1 MGYTINGASS
11 GASLSDATPQPTGT
25 AAAGVSTSAARADHV
40 HAASVAAADI
50 TDAGAVGVD
59 LVQSETAAEAR
70 AAARSDLT
78 PSTTG
83 ALVILDP
90 SVAASMTLVSGRIS
104 AMVSQVGSLT
114 FAPATSGQ
122 RPLLV
127 ANGINGLPIVHQS
140 ASRLD
145 ELALTDAALQV
156 ADPLLVAVCR
166 VTTYGGANSIWIVED
181 SAPTYARWSLWC
193 ASVTTSDLRIDTN
206 IAVTA
211 IQRSGDT
218 LERWQVIAYRPSVRQ
233 LYSDG
238 LLIADAA
245 DRTPTY
251 PSGPYRS
258 ATTFGGEWAWL
269 SLYDGAT
276 ALSGTTFAD
285 WALAVTATLASRFG
299 LPVRPS

>member
-1 MGYTINGASS
+1 MGERVRRRK
-11 GASLSDATPQPTGT
+11 
-25 AAAGVSTSAARADHV
+25 AAVRSA
-40 HAASVAAADI
+40 
-50 TDAGAVGVD
+50 
-59 LVQSETAAEAR
+59 L
-70 AAARSDLT
+70 RSDLA

-90 SVAASMTLVSGRIS
+90 GVAASLTLVSGRIS
-104 AMVSQVGSLT
+104 AMASQVGSRS

-122 RPLLV
+122 RPLLIS
-127 ANGINGLPIVHQS
+127 NGLNGLPIVHQS

-166 VTTYGGANSIWIVED
+166 VTTYGGASGIWSVED

-193 ASVTTSDLRIDTN
+193 DGATTSDLRIDTN
-206 IAVTA
+206 TA
-211 IQRSGDT
+211 LTTIQRSGET
-218 LERWQVIAYRPSVRQ
+218 LARWQVIAYRPSVRQ

-258 ATTFGGEWAWL
+258 ATTFGGQWAWL

-285 WALAVTATLASRFG
+285 WALAVTAALAARFG

>member
-1 MGYTINGASS
+1 MSGLDPNGAGVLVVGGGSSLPTASAANEIPVSS
-11 GASLSDATPQPTGT
+11 GAGTTYVATG
-25 AAAGVSTSAARADHV
+25 AAGV
-40 HAASVAAADI
+40 
-50 TDAGAVGVD
+50 
-59 LVQSETAAEAR
+59 R

-83 ALVILDP
+83 ALAILDP
-90 SVAASMTLVSGRIS
+90 SDAASLTLVSGRIS
-104 AMVSQVGSLT
+104 AMSSQVGSRS

-122 RPLLV
+122 RPLLIS
-127 ANGINGLPIVHQS
+127 NGINGLPVVHHD
-140 ASRLD
+140 ATRLD

-156 ADPLLVAVCR
+156 ADPLLVAVYR
-166 VTTYGGANSIWIVED
+166 VTTYGGSSGIWTVED

-193 ASVTTSDLRIDTN
+193 AGATTSDLRVDTST
-206 IAVTA
+206 VLTA

-218 LERWQVIAYRPSVRQ
+218 LARWQVLCYRPSVRQ

-238 LLIADAA
+238 LLVANAA

-251 PSGPYRS
+251 PSGPYRTS
-258 ATTFGGEWAWL
+258 ITAGGQWAWL
-269 SLYDGAT
+269 GLYDGAT

-285 WALAVTATLASRFG
+285 WALAVTAALASRFG